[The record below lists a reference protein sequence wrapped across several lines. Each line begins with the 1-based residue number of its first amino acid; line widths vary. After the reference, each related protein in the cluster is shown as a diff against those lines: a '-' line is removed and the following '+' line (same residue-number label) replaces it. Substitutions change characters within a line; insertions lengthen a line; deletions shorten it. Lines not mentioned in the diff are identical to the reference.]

1 MPQAATT
8 ALMEMGDTITATTET
23 AEMVVETA
31 VVAETSYREA

>member
-1 MPQAATT
+1 
-8 ALMEMGDTITATTET
+8 MEMGDTITVITVTTET